1 MSATHYPTAE
11 AALALAKTAAALATP
26 SHYGKRIHVIVDAE
40 RHEFQTPAAA
50 ARFLAGCVA
59 NWSAVRPYRNL
70 NGQGT
75 IDLDR
80 DATAEDAERAANL
93 AEAVAAAA
101 PLKAEKIDDYRGTKT
116 YRYGRYLVT
125 VTRTTHSTR
134 AGCGLRNR
142 QTLTGWHAIDR
153 TTHNHADS
161 RSGYG
166 GIRDAAAALTKTAA
180 Q

>member
-11 AALALAKTAAALATP
+11 TALALAKTAAALAAP
-26 SHYGKRIHVIVDAE
+26 SHYGKRILIIADGQHSEI
-40 RHEFQTPAAA
+40 QTPAAA
-50 ARFLAGCVA
+50 ARLLSSCVA
-59 NWSAVRPYRNL
+59 NWTTVRPYRNM

-80 DATAEDAERAANL
+80 APEPETAPEP
-93 AEAVAAAA
+93 A

-116 YRYGRYLVT
+116 YRFGRYLVT

-142 QTLTGWHAIDR
+142 QTLTRWHAIDR

-166 GIRDAAAALTKTAA
+166 GIRDAAAALTKAAA

>member
-1 MSATHYPTAE
+1 MPTAYPTADQ
-11 AALALAKTAAALATP
+11 ATALAKTAAALATP
-26 SHYGKRIHVIVDAE
+26 SHYGKRLLVIVDDQ
-40 RHEFQTPAAA
+40 RHEFETPAAT
-50 ARFLAGCVA
+50 ARFLAGCFA
-59 NWSAVRPYRNL
+59 DWSAIRPFRNM

-101 PLKAEKIDDYRGTKT
+101 PPKAEKIGDFRGVKT
-116 YRYGRYLVT
+116 YRFGRWLVT

-134 AGCGLRNR
+134 AGCGLRNK

-153 TTHNHADS
+153 TTHDPADNV
-161 RSGYG
+161 SGYG
-166 GIRDAAAALTKTAA
+166 GIRDAVAKLSAL
-180 Q
+180 